1 MEPKKQYIA
10 EMHNKMGY
18 FATWLPTVDLKL
30 GDIGIMKG
38 GIIRRGN
45 EFERK
50 STLKKQGINFEIR
63 PDKTPGNLE
72 YLSAE
77 NATIAFKVEG
87 SLPPE
92 GCTLTK
98 ADAGAI
104 IEFGDKAGVVFKA
117 NKVLNPSIEDPN
129 ALGKEIL
136 KRYNKGEWEEDWVV
150 ITEVAQSN
158 SATIIISSGK
168 GGKIELKAT
177 GKINAA
183 NIDIADVNANFQIAY
198 SKNIHTKITAQEGLT
213 PLFKAQGIKKIII
226 GAPTFK
232 GLYYIGGESP
242 TSEIPEKIEKEVPV
256 FGNIDFIREDD
267 SP

>member
-1 MEPKKQYIA
+1 
-10 EMHNKMGY
+10 
-18 FATWLPTVDLKL
+18 
-30 GDIGIMKG
+30 MK
-38 GIIRRGN
+38 IRA
-45 EFERK
+45 
-50 STLKKQGINFEIR
+50 L
-63 PDKTPGNLE
+63 
-72 YLSAE
+72 
-77 NATIAFKVEG
+77 
-87 SLPPE
+87 
-92 GCTLTK
+92 
-98 ADAGAI
+98 
-104 IEFGDKAGVVFKA
+104 
-117 NKVLNPSIEDPN
+117 PSIEDPN